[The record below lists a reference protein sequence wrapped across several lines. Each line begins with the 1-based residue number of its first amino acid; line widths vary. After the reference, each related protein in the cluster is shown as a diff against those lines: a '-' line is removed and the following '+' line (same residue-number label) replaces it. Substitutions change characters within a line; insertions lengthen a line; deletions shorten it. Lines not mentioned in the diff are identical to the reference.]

1 MTDIYRVR
9 LAADSRDIR
18 TAKREVD
25 NLDRSGVRAQ
35 STFRSATRA
44 LGAFASALAIGQTFR
59 MVIAN
64 TIEQERVT
72 AQLEATLRSTGRYT
86 PELSQSLQDYA
97 AQLQKVTTFGDEAII
112 GAQSLLLTFTQIG
125 GEAFPR
131 ATQAIL
137 DTATAM
143 GQDLRTA
150 TVQIGKALNDPI
162 QGLTALSRSGI
173 QFSDVQKEMIK
184 DMVAVGD
191 IAGAQ
196 SIILKE
202 LETQFGGSA
211 KAARDTF
218 GGAIQ
223 GLKNAFGDLLEAKG
237 GLPEAREEI
246 EKLTALLQDP
256 KTLEMADRLVSGLFR
271 GIGDLVGVL
280 EQAVDGFDRL
290 RNTPVSEMPVLGEI
304 NRVSQALLGMDNAVR
319 RAFGM
324 AEFVAPNA
332 SKEGGASGTWGAGA
346 TGTWEGPKQAV
357 EVPTA
362 ISTAGSVVDEEAD
375 KEAQALQERINRQAQ
390 TILDSLMDEETAI
403 RTSYERRREIMLQSS
418 IVSMTDLLALEAQ
431 KDAQLL
437 ELAERREDKIRRAE
451 EKAQAE
457 KDARNA
463 RAQSIIDSL
472 LSEEEAIEL
481 SYQRRRETL
490 LESTIATNEDLIALE
505 DEKNA
510 RLQEL
515 DDERARQTYQNYAN
529 LYDGI
534 AGLTKA
540 FAGEQSGIYRAMFA
554 VSKAFSIAESIV
566 AIQTG
571 IAKAAANPWPT
582 NLAAMSSVAAA
593 TSGIVSTIS
602 STSPS
607 FEGGGF
613 TGYGSRS
620 GGVDGRG
627 GFPAVLH
634 PNETVI
640 DHTKEGGQQQ
650 NNIRVINV
658 LDPSVVGDYLDT
670 DAGEEIIMNVVR
682 RNQGGA

>member
-18 TAKREVD
+18 TAKRDVD
-25 NLDRSGVRAQ
+25 NLDRAGVRAQ
-35 STFRSATRA
+35 STFRSATRTIS
-44 LGAFASALAIGQTFR
+44 AFASALAIGQTFR
-59 MVIAN
+59 AVIAN

-86 PELSQSLQDYA
+86 PELSKSLQEYA
-97 AQLQKVTTFGDEAII
+97 SELQKVSTFGDEAII
-112 GAQSLLLTFTQIG
+112 SAQSLLLTFTKVG

-150 TVQIGKALNDPI
+150 TLQIGRALNDPI
-162 QGLTALSRSGI
+162 TGLSALTRSGI

-191 IAGAQ
+191 VAGAQ

-237 GLPEAREEI
+237 GLPEATDQI
-246 EKLTALLQDP
+246 ERLTQILQDP
-256 KTLEMADRLVSGLFR
+256 KTIEMADKLTSGLVA
-271 GIGDLVGVL
+271 GMAAVIDGSIAAIGFLEKLDEISRKTLGSGLQDVLIKANPALFSATALYGLMSGSGQENQAGKRFPVPPRPGVNDHVPAVGSVGV
-280 EQAVDGFDRL
+280 
-290 RNTPVSEMPVLGEI
+290 I
-304 NRVSQALLGMDNAVR
+304 
-319 RAFGM
+319 
-324 AEFVAPNA
+324 
-332 SKEGGASGTWGAGA
+332 
-346 TGTWEGPKQAV
+346 
-357 EVPTA
+357 
-362 ISTAGSVVDEEAD
+362 VDEEAGKD
-375 KEAQALQERINRQAQ
+375 AQALQDRINKQAQ

-403 RTSYERRREIMLQSS
+403 RTSYERRREILLQSS
-418 IVSMTDLLALEAQ
+418 IASTTDLLALEAQ

-437 ELAERREDKIRRAE
+437 ELAERREEKIRRAE

-472 LSEEEAIEL
+472 LSEEDAIEL
-481 SYQRRRETL
+481 SYQRRREIL

-505 DEKNA
+505 NEKNA

-529 LYDGI
+529 LFGGL

-554 VSKAFSIAESIV
+554 VSKAFSIAEAIV

-571 IAKAAANPWPT
+571 IAKAAATPWPT
-582 NLAAMSSVAAA
+582 NLAAMASVAAA
-593 TSGIVSTIS
+593 TSGIISTIA
-602 STSPS
+602 STNPS

-634 PNETVI
+634 PNETII
-640 DHTKEGGQQQ
+640 DHTKGGGGQQP
-650 NNIRVINV
+650 NAVRIINV

-682 RNQGGA
+682 RNQGGQ

>member
-1 MTDIYRVR
+1 MTDIYSVR
-9 LAADSRDIR
+9 LSADSRDIR

-25 NLDRSGVRAQ
+25 SLDRSGARAQ
-35 STFRSATRA
+35 RTFSSATRTIS
-44 LGAFASALAIGQTFR
+44 AFASALAIGQTFR
-59 MVIAN
+59 AVIAN

-97 AQLQKVTTFGDEAII
+97 AQLQTVTTFGDEAII
-112 GAQSLLLTFTQIG
+112 GAQSLLLTFTRIG
-125 GEAFPR
+125 DEAFPR

-143 GQDLRTA
+143 GQDLRTS
-150 TVQIGKALNDPI
+150 TIQIGKALNDPVL
-162 QGLTALSRSGI
+162 GLTALSRSGI
-173 QFSDVQKEMIK
+173 QFSDTQKEMIK

-191 IAGAQ
+191 VAGAQ

-211 KAARDTF
+211 RAARDTF

-237 GLPEAREEI
+237 GLPEAQQRMES
-246 EKLTALLQDP
+246 LTATLQDP
-256 KTLEMADRLVSGLFR
+256 AVVS
-271 GIGDLVGVL
+271 
-280 EQAVDGFDRL
+280 AVDSLTSAMITGFSHATTAIAGTNVVIDALVLDFLKAQRAIWEMLNAAREWNISVREILISLRLSSNTEGLEDARRIAAEQQAILAQIEADIESRLGSGALSLEAFENIYTGLSAARDKFIGGAGVDVPVVGSVDSGALEEGTAELQSELDWRLEIAANNAQRQAEEQLAWEEYRINELRRL
-290 RNTPVSEMPVLGEI
+290 RDEE
-304 NRVSQALLGMDNAVR
+304 
-319 RAFGM
+319 RAQ
-324 AEFVAPNA
+324 E
-332 SKEGGASGTWGAGA
+332 A
-346 TGTWEGPKQAV
+346 TDKQA
-357 EVPTA
+357 TA
-362 ISTAGSVVDEEAD
+362 IIE
-375 KEAQALQERINRQAQ
+375 
-390 TILDSLMDEETAI
+390 
-403 RTSYERRREIMLQSS
+403 
-418 IVSMTDLLALEAQ
+418 
-431 KDAQLL
+431 
-437 ELAERREDKIRRAE
+437 
-451 EKAQAE
+451 
-457 KDARNA
+457 
-463 RAQSIIDSL
+463 SL
-472 LSEEEAIEL
+472 LSEEEAIAL
-481 SYQRRRETL
+481 SYERRREIL
-490 LESTIATNEDLIALE
+490 LSSTIATNEDLIALE
-505 DEKNA
+505 NDKNA

-515 DDERARQTYQNYAN
+515 EAERTQQTYQNYAD

-534 AGLTKA
+534 AGVAKA

-571 IAKAAANPWPT
+571 IAKAAANPWPE
-582 NLAAMSSVAAA
+582 NLAAMASVAAA
-593 TSGIVSTIS
+593 TSGIISTIA
-602 STSPS
+602 STNPS

-640 DHTKEGGQQQ
+640 DHTKGGGQQP
-650 NNIRVINV
+650 NPVRIINV

-682 RNQGGA
+682 RNQGGQ